1 MRLIAAAGGQ
11 PAAAAKSATIG
22 APAGLVEAE
31 PGAIVGTIAAVAAVV
46 GACSF
51 QSR

>member
-1 MRLIAAAGGQ
+1 MRLVAAAGGQ
-11 PAAAAKSATIG
+11 PAAAVESATIG
-22 APAGLVEAE
+22 APAGLEEAMPE
-31 PGAIVGTIAAVAAVV
+31 AIVGTIVAVAAVV